1 MELPD
6 TTSGIS
12 LVLACSIKIQPGGN
26 LEVPLE
32 CTQQLTD
39 QMDIRIDTGF
49 HHKNPNIY
57 VTQLRSGED
66 PELRNTLENASYQ
79 GGRAANDLTIPQPKV
94 MAAYGLYGPATAK
107 QIKDE
112 MRQMHTYCNKGP
124 LDLEE
129 ASFPVNLSVNAA
141 GVPPTASA

>member
-1 MELPD
+1 MSDCLGMCLQIID
-6 TTSGIS
+6 NGVSIGTSAWG
-12 LVLACSIKIQPGGN
+12 VCVYVMQP
-26 LEVPLE
+26 
-32 CTQQLTD
+32 
-39 QMDIRIDTGF
+39 
-49 HHKNPNIY
+49 
-57 VTQLRSGED
+57 RSGED
-66 PELRNTLENASYQ
+66 PELRNTLKNASYR

-107 QIKDE
+107 QIKRDE
-112 MRQMHTYCNKGP
+112 MRQTHTYCNKQP